1 MLDYVGYIANVF
13 IISAALTITLSP
25 KLSLKPHLF
34 VSFLIGHILWSIIAG
49 ARADLPLLILNVG
62 FVLLDL
68 VGIAMRTFL
77 KNRTL
82 FRTKP

>member
-1 MLDYVGYIANVF
+1 MWEYVGYVANVF
-13 IISAALTITLSP
+13 IISAAVTITLAP

-34 VSFLIGHILWSIIAG
+34 FSFLIGHILWATIAG
-49 ARADLPLLILNVG
+49 VRGDTPLLTLNIC
-62 FVLLDL
+62 FVLLDC

-82 FRTKP
+82 F